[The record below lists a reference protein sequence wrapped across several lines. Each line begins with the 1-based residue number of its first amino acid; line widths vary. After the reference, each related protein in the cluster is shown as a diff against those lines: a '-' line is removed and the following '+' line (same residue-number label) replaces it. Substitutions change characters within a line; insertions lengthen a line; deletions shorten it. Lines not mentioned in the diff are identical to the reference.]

1 MSIHLYYFF
10 LVIISVLSLVALN
23 LLFQSRK
30 SKNLP
35 PGPPYLPI
43 VGNLHQLKQ
52 PLHRCLYELSQKYGK
67 VFSLWFGSRLVVVVS
82 SQTAA
87 QECFSKNDIVL
98 ANRPY
103 FLVGKYIAYNY
114 TTLVSSPYGD
124 HWRNLR
130 RIVATEVLSTHR
142 LDSFLE
148 IRRDEILR
156 LVQKLALKASTNDDD
171 FARVELSSM
180 FSEMAYNTIMRMV
193 SGKRYY
199 GDDCDVTDVEEAK
212 LFREIIKEL
221 MVLAAADNPGDFI
234 ALLRWFR
241 LDDLEKRLKRISK
254 RTDSF
259 LQGLVD
265 EHRSSMRNTNTMID
279 HLLTLQHSHP
289 EYYTDQIIKGLI
301 LVMLLAGT
309 DTSSVTLEWAMSNLL
324 NHPEIIKKARKEID
338 TQIGQDRIV
347 DESDITN
354 TRLPYLQNIVNET
367 FRLHPAAPL
376 LVPHYSSEDCTLEGY
391 KVPQNTIVLVNA
403 WAIHRDPKV
412 WSDDSTQ
419 FKPERFEKEGEANNL
434 LTFGMGRR
442 ACPGANLAQRTVTL
456 TLGLLIQCFQWKRI
470 TSQKIDMTEDK
481 GLTMPK
487 KIPLETM
494 CRLCDEQFA
503 TRIFYSK
510 TLTRDPS

>member
-301 LVMLLAGT
+301 LAMMVAGT
-309 DTSSVTLEWAMSNLL
+309 ETSAITIEWALSNLL
-324 NHPEIIKKARKEID
+324 NHPQVLEKARMELD
-338 TQIGQDRIV
+338 THVGQDRLLEEDDLTKLTYLHNIIS
-347 DESDITN
+347 ETL
-354 TRLPYLQNIVNET
+354 RLY
-367 FRLHPAAPL
+367 PAAPML
-376 LVPHYSSEDCTLEGY
+376 LPHLSAQDCTLGGY
-391 KVPQNTIVLVNA
+391 HVPRNTLVFVNA
-403 WAIHRDPKV
+403 WAIHRDPDL
-412 WSDDSTQ
+412 WAQSSTFMPQ
-419 FKPERFEKEGEANNL
+419 RFENADANNNPYGFMP
-434 LTFGMGRR
+434 FGMGRR
-442 ACPGANLAQRTVTL
+442 ACPGSGLAQRTLGL
-456 TLGLLIQCFQWKRI
+456 TLGSLIQCFDWKRI
-470 TSQKIDMTEDK
+470 GEEEVDMTEGHGTLMSK
-481 GLTMPK
+481 A
-487 KIPLETM
+487 IPLEAQCKARPIITK
-494 CRLCDEQFA
+494 
-503 TRIFYSK
+503 IFSQ
-510 TLTRDPS
+510 